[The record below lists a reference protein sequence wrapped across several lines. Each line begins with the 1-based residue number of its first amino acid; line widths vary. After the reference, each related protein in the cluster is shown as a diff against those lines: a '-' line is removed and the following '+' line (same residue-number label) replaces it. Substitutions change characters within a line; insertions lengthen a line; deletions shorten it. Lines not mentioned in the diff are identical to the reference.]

1 MAKMNP
7 TTKFLLALGITAAA
21 GLAAKV
27 LYDRCTK
34 AEKKE
39 WRSALPHHGEVGLLA
54 LLAGAASG
62 NPLLTGAGLGA
73 VVTDLDD
80 KDEWFN

>member
-7 TTKFLLALGITAAA
+7 TTKFLLALGVTAAA

-34 AEKKE
+34 ADKKE
-39 WRSALPHHGEVGLLA
+39 WRRALPHHGEVGLFALA
-54 LLAGAASG
+54 AGLASG
-62 NPLLTGAGLGA
+62 NPVVTGAGLGA

-80 KDEWFN
+80 KDEWFQ

>member
-7 TTKFLLALGITAAA
+7 TTKFLLALGVTAAA

>member
-7 TTKFLLALGITAAA
+7 TAKFLLALGITAAA

-27 LYDRCTK
+27 LYDQCTK

-39 WRSALPHHGEVGLLA
+39 WRNALPHHGEVGLLA
-54 LLAGAASG
+54 LVVGLASW
-62 NPLLTGAGLGA
+62 NPVVTGAGLGA
-73 VVTDLDD
+73 VVTDLED
-80 KDEWFN
+80 KDEWFK